1 MRQAGEMIEQTLPN
15 GQVIRFMLGDIN
27 GDGQLDQDDVE
38 ILTAL
43 SGDSYMCEFLM
54 SRMTD
59 EELAACDINSDG
71 LINHADLA
79 VLCNQVLS
87 RLEMLSVTDELTGLM
102 NRRGLKEKAYFKMRS
117 AKRFGTPLSCVAI
130 DIDYFKKVNDT
141 YGHDAGDAMLCHVAK
156 LLSDMM
162 RATDIV
168 ARHGGEEF
176 VLILEQTDKQGAL
189 QVAEK
194 IRRKIAETPLQYQG
208 QTIPLTI
215 SLGIDSLDEET
226 TLQQLIKNADTA
238 LYQAKN
244 EGRNRTCVYD
254 QLENMNGLTEG

>member
-1 MRQAGEMIEQTLPN
+1 MRQAGDIIEQTLPN

-27 GDGQLDQDDVE
+27 GDGHLDQDDVE

-54 SRMTD
+54 SRMTE
-59 EELAACDINSDG
+59 EELASCDINGDG

-87 RLEMLSVTDELTGLM
+87 RLEMLTVTDELTGLM

-117 AKRFGTPLSCVAI
+117 AKRFGTPLACIAI
-130 DIDYFKKVNDT
+130 DIDYFKKINDT
-141 YGHDAGDAMLCHVAK
+141 YGHDAGDAMLCHVSNLMSA
-156 LLSDMM
+156 MM

-168 ARHGGEEF
+168 ARQGGEEF
-176 VLILEQTDKQGAL
+176 VLILEQTDTQGAW

-194 IRRKIAETPLQYQG
+194 LREKIAETPLQYQHL
-208 QTIPLTI
+208 TIPLTI
-215 SLGIDSLDEET
+215 SLGIDTLDEET

-238 LYQAKN
+238 LYEAKDA
-244 EGRNRTCVYD
+244 GRNQTRIYKSA
-254 QLENMNGLTEG
+254 